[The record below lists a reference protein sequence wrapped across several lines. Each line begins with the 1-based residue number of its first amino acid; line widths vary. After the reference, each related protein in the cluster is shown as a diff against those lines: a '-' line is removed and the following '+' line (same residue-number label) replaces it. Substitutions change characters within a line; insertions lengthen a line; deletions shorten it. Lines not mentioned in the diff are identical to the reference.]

1 MALTKVTYAM
11 IKGAVANALDF
22 GADPTGTT
30 SSTAAIQLA
39 VDSGAA
45 AVYFPAGTYKIQVT
59 AGIGVTI
66 PASMVL
72 FGESIESTIIKSI
85 PTTLSDN
92 LLYSNNLFTTDS
104 GLDEVVFRDMT
115 LDGSGTG
122 PGVGDGHEYP
132 LVTTFNVNRLT
143 FENVRVIEYS
153 SDWDGTTK
161 SMYNRRFQA
170 ITVRN
175 NVDTEYTQFFNLQL
189 RDNHYEQ
196 VNVYYPSTS
205 EALTLIDNCSEI
217 NVAAIPD
224 SHTAFEVSGGHFQI
238 TNSFFKN
245 TKFSTLNI
253 NNTKSALIDS
263 NKFID
268 QYQIPL
274 SQVVNVGHSLWFG
287 CENTTITN
295 NYFNNCDSAA
305 VSFAGGQAIV
315 IANNI
320 IIDGGL
326 NPIRLFANLVN
337 DGSSSGFAVVFPDYP
352 VPTIGISYSVK
363 IVDNI
368 IAGSTFTSGPT
379 GRGIWLS
386 YADPTQ
392 GYWQDVEIR
401 GNTISM
407 LDAPDDTNFAIYIDQ
422 VDIINIENNYFNYKF
437 SAIVSQGKSDN
448 ISIIGNRFAGDINTQ
463 STDIIFNGGGGTI
476 ASKNLKIEDNSF
488 LVLPRD
494 AALNI
499 FVGSGRTFDGIY
511 IANNINTK
519 PQYLID
525 TTSPYYASNTLPG
538 MVTTTPTTGIY
549 RKFDRV
555 ATVPSSGR
563 PPEYVC
569 SDDGCFA
576 TFTATATGVINQFT
590 ITVTDGTQFLAGQR
604 IQVAGM
610 GAAGAPRQFI
620 VCEVVGNVLHL
631 DRIVLTSASGQ
642 AVTAVNPTFVATANY
657 T

>member
-11 IKGAVANALDF
+11 IEGAAANALDF
-22 GADPTGTT
+22 GADPTGTN

-39 VDSGAA
+39 VNSGASS
-45 AVYFPAGTYKIQVT
+45 VYFPKGTYLIDVT

-66 PASMVL
+66 PTSMVL
-72 FGESIESTIIKSI
+72 FGEGMEETVIKSV
-85 PTTLSDN
+85 PTQLSDGED
-92 LLYSNNLFTTDS
+92 YSNNLFTTAS

-115 LDGSGTG
+115 FDGSGTG
-122 PGVGDGHEYP
+122 SGGTPEGHEYP
-132 LVTTFNVNRLT
+132 LITTFNVNRLT
-143 FENVRVIEYS
+143 FENIRVTQYS
-153 SDWDGTTK
+153 NDWDGTNK

-175 NVDTEYTQFFNLQL
+175 NVDTEYTQFFNVQL

-196 VNVYYPSTS
+196 VNVYYPYTS
-205 EALTLIDNCSEI
+205 EALTIIDNCSEI
-217 NVAAIPD
+217 NSAAIPD
-224 SHTAFEVSGGHFQI
+224 SHTAFEISGAHVSI

-268 QYQIPL
+268 QFQIPL

-326 NPIRLFANLVN
+326 NPIRLFARLLN
-337 DGSSSGFAVVFPDYP
+337 DGSSQGFAVVFPDYP
-352 VPTIGISYSVK
+352 VPTVGISYSVK

-368 IAGSTFTSGPT
+368 IAGATFTSGPT
-379 GRGIWLS
+379 GCGIWMS
-386 YADPTQ
+386 YVDPTQ

-407 LDAPDDTNFAIYIDQ
+407 LDAPDDTNFAIVIDQ

-463 STDIIFNGGGGTI
+463 TTDIIFQGAF
-476 ASKNLKIEDNSF
+476 ASKNLRIEDNSF
-488 LVLPRD
+488 SVLPRGG
-494 AALNI
+494 AFNI
-499 FVGSGRTFDGIY
+499 SVGSGRTFDGIY
-511 IANNINTK
+511 IANNVNTK
-519 PQYLID
+519 PQYLIS

-555 ATVPSSGR
+555 ATIPASGR

-569 SDDGCFA
+569 SEDGCFA
-576 TFTATATGVINQFT
+576 TFTATATGVANEFT
-590 ITVTDGTQFLAGQR
+590 VTVTDGTQFLPGQR
-604 IQVAGM
+604 IQIAGM
-610 GAAGAPRQFI
+610 GAAGGNRQFM
-620 VCEVVGNVLHL
+620 VCEVVGNVLQL

-657 T
+657 S